1 MSASASPLPS
11 AGPEGKLKLTMDR
24 SINAKQLRASLPQI
38 VRRVQKG
45 EHFLVLYRSKPAFRV
60 VPVDASD
67 LGSATPLSEDPIY
80 RAEAV
85 GRSTDGLTSADH
97 DRILYGKK

>member
-1 MSASASPLPS
+1 
-11 AGPEGKLKLTMDR
+11 MDR

-45 EHFLVLYRSKPAFRV
+45 ERFLVLYRSRPAFRV
-60 VPVDASD
+60 VPVEPGD
-67 LGSATPLSEDPIY
+67 LRDEIPLSEDPIY

-97 DRILYGKK
+97 DKLLYGTE